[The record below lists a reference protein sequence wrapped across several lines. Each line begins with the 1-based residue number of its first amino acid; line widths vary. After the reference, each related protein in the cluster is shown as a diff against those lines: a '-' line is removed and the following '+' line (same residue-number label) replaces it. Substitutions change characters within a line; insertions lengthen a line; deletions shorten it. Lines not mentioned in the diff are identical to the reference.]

1 MKKRI
6 AGDTFMNKEIL
17 RINQPFSYAELQK
30 KGILVKR
37 SELETLVDN
46 EKLHMKK
53 IGRMIIYWNE
63 LTPYESKSGLD
74 TLNDHLELEL
84 NELKK
89 ELMAERQKVRKLS
102 IQDGIDNPWK
112 ETALEMARILSEQK
126 QVALRE
132 ILEHFN
138 APIENESL

>member
-1 MKKRI
+1 MV
-6 AGDTFMNKEIL
+6 KEIL
-17 RINQPFSYAELQK
+17 TINQPFSYAELQK
-30 KGILVKR
+30 KGILVER
-37 SELETLVDN
+37 SELKTLVDE
-46 EKLHMKK
+46 EKLHVKK
-53 IGRMIIYWNE
+53 IGRMNVYWNE
-63 LTPYESKSGLD
+63 LTQYESKSGLD
-74 TLNDHLELEL
+74 TLNNQLELEL

-132 ILEHFN
+132 LLEHFN
-138 APIENESL
+138 APIENESW

>member
-1 MKKRI
+1 MV
-6 AGDTFMNKEIL
+6 KEIL
-17 RINQPFSYAELQK
+17 TLNQPFSYAELQK
-30 KGILVKR
+30 NGILVKR
-37 SELETLVDN
+37 SELKTLVDE

-53 IGRMIIYWNE
+53 IGRMNVYWNE
-63 LTPYESKSGLD
+63 LTQYESKSGLD

-132 ILEHFN
+132 LLEHFN
-138 APIENESL
+138 APIENESW

>member
-1 MKKRI
+1 MV
-6 AGDTFMNKEIL
+6 KEIL
-17 RINQPFSYAELQK
+17 TLNQPFSYAELQK
-30 KGILVKR
+30 KGISVKR
-37 SELETLVDN
+37 SELKTLVDE
-46 EKLHMKK
+46 EKLHVKK
-53 IGRMIIYWNE
+53 IGRMNVYWNE
-63 LTPYESKSGLD
+63 LTQYESKSGLD
-74 TLNDHLELEL
+74 TLNNQLELEL

-132 ILEHFN
+132 LLEHFN
-138 APIENESL
+138 APIENESW